1 MLSKSSHLL
10 QYRVELHD
18 LFYRKG
24 HSEQTKMHRL
34 SLLAHDLLNI
44 NSLAMKTDVP
54 EQIPAVTAVKGA
66 ICIIRILNLCGKNAS
81 QAFMCDGEPDSSD
94 AYALVIEGNALSKA
108 VREFNRG
115 GDVSHLKNVISVGM
129 EMLAVYVR
137 QCWARDYDLH
147 KGIVAE
153 LDEEVVD
160 ELFYQFH
167 RVEIDRLVNVAKAAI
182 AQTKTASSLPM

>member
-24 HSEQTKMHRL
+24 YSDHSKVHRL
-34 SLLAHDLLNI
+34 SLLASDLLSI
-44 NSLAMKTDVP
+44 NSQAMKTNTP
-54 EQIPAVTAVKGA
+54 EQISAVTAVKGA
-66 ICIIRILNLCGKNAS
+66 VCIIRILNLCGKNAS
-81 QAFMCDGEPDSSD
+81 QAFLCDGEPDSSD

-108 VREFNRG
+108 VREFGRG

-137 QCWARDYDLH
+137 QCWARDYDLYR
-147 KGIVAE
+147 GIVAE
-153 LDEEVVD
+153 LDEEVVE
-160 ELFYQFH
+160 ELFYRFH
-167 RVEIDRLVNVAKAAI
+167 RLEIDRLMSMAKATLNNTHPA
-182 AQTKTASSLPM
+182 SLPM